1 LGANAA
7 EGVAEMPIEM
17 TGEEKKAYE
26 EFKIFQQKVI
36 AQLEKERPE
45 DLRDLM
51 NPPPKKMEAYDS
63 IIVSYFS
70 FALWLCRFDDMMTRP
85 LTVRINS
92 YRFQRNKHVDD
103 VMEQL
108 GNIRGQRSGRA
119 LFDEIDSLGRKLYI
133 YPFWKFAN
141 WPKKNPMFRPLGDNS
156 TAKKIGNRDEKG
168 RADAAIEYSASMWG
182 ESKVD
187 PKTNLPTGTSGVTG
201 AASEADDV
209 LFHEMVHA
217 SREMRGASEPAQ
229 AVNQDYDDKEEFLSI
244 VLCNVFLAEKG
255 KHKLRA
261 NHHSHAELADPARF
275 LANAQRVTPS
285 PRQLLEQFFT
295 EQQEFFKALAG
306 ISEQDAWWNPI
317 RDLGREKKIVR

>member
-1 LGANAA
+1 
-7 EGVAEMPIEM
+7 MPIEM

-51 NPPPKKMEAYDS
+51 NPPPKKMAAYDS
-63 IIVSYFS
+63 IIVTYFP

-92 YRFQRNKHVDD
+92 YRFQRNRHGDE

-209 LFHEMVHA
+209 LFHERCAVTRSPPKPSIRTMTTRRSF
-217 SREMRGASEPAQ
+217 SRSCCAMSFWRKRG
-229 AVNQDYDDKEEFLSI
+229 N
-244 VLCNVFLAEKG
+244 
-255 KHKLRA
+255 A
-261 NHHSHAELADPARF
+261 NSAPITTATLNLPIPRDFSPM
-275 LANAQRVTPS
+275 PS
-285 PRQLLEQFFT
+285 
-295 EQQEFFKALAG
+295 
-306 ISEQDAWWNPI
+306 
-317 RDLGREKKIVR
+317 V